1 MAGRAIARET
11 QDDAPYSPHD
21 RQLATRKDAVVHVRA
36 KGILKCV
43 YVRPSLFARLLF
55 AGAVTQAQT
64 LRIPYLSFPFFFFFF
79 FWLPCA
85 I

>member
-43 YVRPSLFARLLF
+43 YVRPSLFARLPF
-55 AGAVTQAQT
+55 AGAVTQVQT
-64 LRIPYLSFPFFFFFF
+64 LRIPCLSFLFFFFF
-79 FWLPCA
+79 LA
-85 I
+85 SMRYIE

>member
-11 QDDAPYSPHD
+11 QDDAPSSPHD

-43 YVRPSLFARLLF
+43 YVRPSLFARLPF
-55 AGAVTQAQT
+55 AGAVKT
-64 LRIPYLSFPFFFFFF
+64 LRIPYLSFLFFF
-79 FWLPCA
+79 
-85 I
+85 